1 LLDVC
6 NIGIAGKTMIS
17 QLLKTH
23 RTGKRIHQKE
33 LARELG
39 YTSPQFVSNWERG
52 ISEPPLK
59 DAKKICGLLGISEK
73 KYKQI
78 LIKRYKDKVEEAFK

>member
-1 LLDVC
+1 
-6 NIGIAGKTMIS
+6 MIS

-23 RTGKRIHQKE
+23 RKQKRIQQKE
-33 LARELG
+33 LAKELG
-39 YTSPQFVSNWERG
+39 YSCAQFISNWERD
-52 ISEPPLK
+52 ISEPPLDK
-59 DAKKICGLLGISEK
+59 CKQVCELLGISEK